1 MGNHSTDPL
10 DLDAFFAA
18 GVEDAPAPSQ
28 ALMSSVLADAMA
40 TQAAFQTSAAP
51 AAPALG
57 FWAAM
62 GVAIGGW
69 PAVTGLA
76 AATVAGVW
84 IGVSP
89 PQGLDTFSETVF
101 GSSYEYS
108 DYLPVFDNV
117 LTEG

>member
-1 MGNHSTDPL
+1 MGNHSTEPL

-18 GVEDAPAPSQ
+18 EIEEAPAPSQ
-28 ALMSSVLADAMA
+28 ALMSAVLADAMT
-40 TQAAFQTSAAP
+40 TQAAFQ
-51 AAPALG
+51 APALG
-57 FWAAM
+57 ARPALGLWAAI